1 MILKDFAEF
10 KTLQGTTLE
19 PSPWLQVEQKMIN
32 HFAAATKDYQ
42 WIHVDQERAK
52 LESPYKSTIA
62 HGFLSIALIPKFLH
76 DVLEV
81 TSLKMGYNYGLEE
94 VRFPHPVTEGS
105 LLRGIVHIES
115 TEDRKFNSLKIV
127 WKVTIEIKGVR
138 KPACVARMIT
148 IVYE

>member
-1 MILKDFAEF
+1 MILKDFTEF

>member
-1 MILKDFAEF
+1 MILKDFTEF
-10 KTLQGTTLE
+10 KTFQGTTLE
-19 PSPWLQVEQKMIN
+19 PSPWLQVDQKMIN
-32 HFAAATKDYQ
+32 HFAAATKDHQ

-62 HGFLSIALIPKFLH
+62 HGFLSIALIPKFLN
-76 DVLEV
+76 DVIEV

-105 LLRGIVHIES
+105 LLRGIFHIES
-115 TEDRKFNSLKIV
+115 AKDQKFNSLKIV

>member
-1 MILKDFAEF
+1 MILKDFTEF

-115 TEDRKFNSLKIV
+115 AEDRKFNSIKIV

>member
-1 MILKDFAEF
+1 MILKDFTEF

-19 PSPWLQVEQKMIN
+19 PSPWLQVEQRMIN

-62 HGFLSIALIPKFLH
+62 HGFLSIALIPKFLN

-81 TSLKMGYNYGLEE
+81 TSLKMGFNYGLEE

-115 TEDRKFNSLKIV
+115 AEDRKFNSLKIV

>member
-1 MILKDFAEF
+1 MILKDFNEF

-19 PSPWLQVEQKMIN
+19 PSPWLQVEQKMID

-62 HGFLSIALIPKFLH
+62 HGFLSIALIPKFLN
-76 DVLEV
+76 DVLV
-81 TSLKMGYNYGLEE
+81 VSSLKMGYNYGLEE
-94 VRFPHPVTEGS
+94 VRFPHPVVEGA
-105 LLRGIVHIES
+105 LLRGLVHIES
-115 TEDRKFNSLKIV
+115 TEDQKFNSLKIV

>member
-1 MILKDFAEF
+1 MILKDLTEF

-138 KPACVARMIT
+138 KPACVAKMIT